1 MPAKR
6 SFESNSNAGYS
17 RSGGNTERSDEL
29 GSMARSNSESEPASL
44 PSSEAGEVVEH
55 ISVGT
60 VEWQNRGTLHVHLLL
75 WL

>member
-6 SFESNSNAGYS
+6 SFKSNSNAGYS
-17 RSGGNTERSDEL
+17 RKL
-29 GSMARSNSESEPASL
+29 GSMTRSNSKSEPALL

-60 VEWQNRGTLHVHLLL
+60 VEWQNRGTLHVHLLI